1 MSKNKINIIFL
12 KKYRIICLRKI
23 YITNAISFS
32 LSFSMTRIILPYL
45 SFQLCSNSSYFPNFK
60 FSPSLQFCNFI
71 FPSFNI
77 YLISF
82 FFLFLTDPNRW
93 SSTRVALWFSWWQ
106 NRKPLSPFFSLSLS
120 LSLSLSVFYF
130 ILVASFDSR
139 VLDTLSRDR
148 LAVNEE
154 IYVAR
159 ASLKFVIN
167 FLWQAMKWLATFW
180 KIQNSILFI
189 VIYCETRVKIIYR
202 HRYAQFMTTS
212 TGTDCH

>member
-1 MSKNKINIIFL
+1 MSKNKINIIFF
-12 KKYRIICLRKI
+12 KKYKIIHLRKI
-23 YITNAISFS
+23 YITNALFFS
-32 LSFSMTRIILPYL
+32 VSLFITRIIKIPPYL
-45 SFQLCSNSSYFPNFK
+45 SFQLRSNFTYFPYFK
-60 FSPSLQFCNFI
+60 FSSSLQFCNFI

-82 FFLFLTDPNRW
+82 FFLFLTDSNRW

-106 NRKPLSPFFSLSLS
+106 NRKLLSLS
-120 LSLSLSVFYF
+120 LCF
-130 ILVASFDSR
+130 ILFSLHRLILEFFWKI
-139 VLDTLSRDR
+139 DTLLKDR

-159 ASLKFVIN
+159 PSLKFVIN
-167 FLWQAMKWLATFW
+167 FLWQAMKWLAAFW
-180 KIQNSILFI
+180 KIQISILFI

-212 TGTDCH
+212 IGTDCH

>member
-32 LSFSMTRIILPYL
+32 LSFSMIRIILPYL

-106 NRKPLSPFFSLSLS
+106 NRKPLSLFFSLSLS
-120 LSLSLSVFYF
+120 LSLSLC
-130 ILVASFDSR
+130 
-139 VLDTLSRDR
+139 
-148 LAVNEE
+148 
-154 IYVAR
+154 
-159 ASLKFVIN
+159 
-167 FLWQAMKWLATFW
+167 
-180 KIQNSILFI
+180 ILFYSHCI
-189 VIYCETRVKIIYR
+189 VWFSSS
-202 HRYAQFMTTS
+202 RYPFERSISCKWRNIRCA
-212 TGTDCH
+212 GIVEVCY